1 MKRDLFNSDYLWIKI
16 VVALLFLLF
25 VGFLCA
31 CGSVDRK
38 TQTSSMHQTDG
49 ICAENTD
56 WEKCTVR
63 VVNYAIGTEFY
74 VLRSNGEFGIYG
86 TPAICSLDAFNQQKQ
101 DIKEILSGSLSKE
114 KKEELNTI
122 IAKLNY
128 KGKMLSIPEADENA
142 QYRIE
147 RIDVFVSVD
156 DSEEAHFLKNY
167 DSWEG
172 YPQIEYDELIRFISG
187 IFPSSAVLVR

>member
-1 MKRDLFNSDYLWIKI
+1 MKYDGINHDIIWFKRVI
-16 VVALLFLLF
+16 ALSFILL
-25 VGFLCA
+25 VGSLCA
-31 CGSVDRK
+31 CGSVDQK
-38 TQTSSMHQTDG
+38 TQTSFIHQTDG
-49 ICAENTD
+49 TSVENSV

-74 VLRSNGEFGIYG
+74 VLHSNGEYVIYG

-128 KGKMLSIPEADENA
+128 KGKMLPIPEPDENA

-167 DSWEG
+167 ITWDG

-187 IFPSSAVLVR
+187 IYPSSAVLVR